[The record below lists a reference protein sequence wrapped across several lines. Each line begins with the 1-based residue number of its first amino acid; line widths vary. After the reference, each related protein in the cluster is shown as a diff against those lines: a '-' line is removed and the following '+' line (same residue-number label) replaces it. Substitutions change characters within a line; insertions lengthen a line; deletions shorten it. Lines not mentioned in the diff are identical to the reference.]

1 MRCFPALLAS
11 LVVLQVASAERLSK
25 RHNTNPFVTTSS
37 NGRFLFNGTEFPL
50 IGTTAYWLPTLASPD
65 DIDFTLGNISQAG
78 FNAVRI
84 WAFNDVPTI
93 PENGTWF
100 QHINSNGTLTI
111 NNGTNG
117 LQKLDTVVQLAEKH
131 RLFLILSLTNNW
143 NPLPNDSIVNYPI
156 NFTTRDTTNSTNTT
170 TLPRNFLSNQYGGMD
185 VYVRQLTHSQEHD
198 QFYLNAS
205 LVNAFKNYTT
215 QIASRYKNSP
225 YVLAWEVAND
235 PRCNSSLSASNT
247 CNTTT
252 VTFWHSD
259 VAQHV
264 QQVDPNHLVSSGSS
278 GFLCADCPKLFQ
290 NKTSPPQPSASPIA
304 RRRFTKPLTKKALL
318 QERKEI
324 LKKRRA
330 AAIAKRTPADGIRV
344 RGRWVATPTRRQA
357 EESGIGSA
365 FNGVTGV
372 DSEDI
377 LSIPQI
383 GFGSYQLFPDQFNY
397 GLVEP
402 NGPHTFNESLAVGL
416 DWISRQ
422 AQASARTGKPIV
434 NTGFGLV
441 TQNNSQVFVPFNS
454 TIAPFGPTSTA
465 QQQPFGVTDTQRDQ
479 AYLQWIQASL
489 SSGLAGIIHYQW
501 GQSGLTPQAGTPIT
515 PVTTSTPITP
525 AQNQTGVTPNDGY
538 SVQGAGEASFAQVI
552 QQAVQA
558 FGKPPS

>member
-11 LVVLQVASAERLSK
+11 LVVLQVASAEHLSK

-50 IGTTAYWLPTLASPD
+50 IGTTAYWLPTLASQD

-330 AAIAKRTPADGIRV
+330 AEIAKRTPADGIRV

-501 GQSGLTPQAGTPIT
+501 GQSGLTPQPGTPIT
-515 PVTTSTPITP
+515 PVTTSTPVTP